1 MSGIDN
7 VIKVINEENS
17 FHEYPW
23 LRSLYDKVIELK
35 PKRIKEIGTGS
46 GSTTLVLA
54 QAIYDLNN
62 EGKVVTQDSEKR
74 WSSHNIIESQFPH
87 IHKLIDF
94 NYNTH
99 FELEL
104 KRDINIEDDFD
115 LLYVDMANNY
125 NCLKNLFTLLFLSG
139 IDNKHIIF
147 EGGCLHRDEI
157 EHKQNTEQYI
167 TRLQNEFP
175 YEILNNTFSCVS
187 YYHLKQKLI

>member
-7 VIKVINEENS
+7 VIKVINEKNS

-62 EGKVVTQDSEKR
+62 EGSVVTQDSQKR

-87 IHKLIDF
+87 LHKLIDF

-125 NCLKNLFTLLFLSG
+125 SSLKNLFTLLFLSG

-147 EGGCLHRDEI
+147 EGGCLQRDEI
-157 EHKQNTEQYI
+157 EIKNRKQYI

>member
-7 VIKVINEENS
+7 VIKVINEKNS

-46 GSTTLVLA
+46 GATTLVLA

-62 EGKVVTQDSEKR
+62 EGKVVTQDSQKR

-87 IHKLIDF
+87 LHKLIDF

-125 NCLKNLFTLLFLSG
+125 NSLKNLFTLLFLSG

-147 EGGCLHRDEI
+147 EGGCLQRDEI
-157 EHKQNTEQYI
+157 EIKNREQYI

>member
-7 VIKVINEENS
+7 VIKVINENNS

-74 WSSHNIIESQFPH
+74 
-87 IHKLIDF
+87 
-94 NYNTH
+94 
-99 FELEL
+99 
-104 KRDINIEDDFD
+104 
-115 LLYVDMANNY
+115 
-125 NCLKNLFTLLFLSG
+125 
-139 IDNKHIIF
+139 
-147 EGGCLHRDEI
+147 
-157 EHKQNTEQYI
+157 
-167 TRLQNEFP
+167 
-175 YEILNNTFSCVS
+175 
-187 YYHLKQKLI
+187 